1 MVKSIAL
8 FGTSADPP
16 TIGHK
21 KILEELSKIY
31 TFTISYV
38 SNNPK
43 KKHKEGITIRSQL
56 LKTLIEDLD
65 DYKILFNQSITS
77 KWAVESIK
85 KCKKIY
91 EIDNLDFV
99 IGSDLIQDIFC
110 WKNFEKIIKEVSFFI
125 ILREGYPVESNTLK
139 MLETYKV
146 KFKISTIKIPET
158 SSSNFRLNFNCSNL
172 PSSLVDIVR
181 KNNLYESTKLVELS
195 LCLGLF
201 CDSFFKSSKDN
212 SSGIFVISFCSLLSL
227 PIANKFF

>member
-1 MVKSIAL
+1 MGQNIAL

-31 TFTISYV
+31 AFTIGYV
-38 SNNPK
+38 SNNPNK
-43 KKHKEGITIRSQL
+43 NHKEDISIRSYL

-65 DYKILFNQSITS
+65 NPKILFNQSVTS

-91 EIDNLDFV
+91 EFDNLDFV
-99 IGSDLIQDIFC
+99 IGSDLIQDIFY
-110 WKNFEKIIKEVSFFI
+110 WKNFDKIIEEVNFFI
-125 ILREGYPVESNTLK
+125 ILRKGYPVESNTLK
-139 MLETYKV
+139 KLENHKV

-172 PSSLVDIVR
+172 PTSLIDIV
-181 KNNLYESTKLVELS
+181 KNNNLYESTKLVE
-195 LCLGLF
+195 
-201 CDSFFKSSKDN
+201 
-212 SSGIFVISFCSLLSL
+212 
-227 PIANKFF
+227 

>member
-1 MVKSIAL
+1 MGKSIAL

-31 TFTISYV
+31 AFTISYV
-38 SNNPK
+38 SNNPQ
-43 KKHKEGITIRSQL
+43 KKHIEDITIRSHL

-65 DYKILFNQSITS
+65 NPKILFNQRLSS
-77 KWAVESIK
+77 QWAVESIK

-91 EIDNLDFV
+91 EFNNLDFV
-99 IGSDLIQDIFC
+99 IGSDLIKDIFY
-110 WKNFEKIIKEVSFFI
+110 WKNFDKIILDVSFYI

-172 PSSLVDIVR
+172 PTSLIDIVK
-181 KNNLYESTKLVELS
+181 KNNLYKSTKLVE
-195 LCLGLF
+195 
-201 CDSFFKSSKDN
+201 
-212 SSGIFVISFCSLLSL
+212 
-227 PIANKFF
+227 

>member
-1 MVKSIAL
+1 MLKSVAL

-31 TFTISYV
+31 DFTISYV
-38 SNNPK
+38 SNNPN
-43 KKHKEGITIRSQL
+43 KKHKEDISIRSHL

-65 DYKILFNQSITS
+65 NPKILFNQRLSS

-91 EIDNLDFV
+91 EFNNLDFV
-99 IGSDLIQDIFC
+99 IGSDLIKDIFS
-110 WKNFEKIIKEVSFFI
+110 WKNFDKIIKEVSFFI

-146 KFKISTIKIPET
+146 KFKISTIKIPNI
-158 SSSNFRLNFNCSNL
+158 SSSKFRLNFNYSNL
-172 PSSLVDIVR
+172 PTSLIDIVK
-181 KNNLYESTKLVELS
+181 KNNLYESTKLVE
-195 LCLGLF
+195 
-201 CDSFFKSSKDN
+201 
-212 SSGIFVISFCSLLSL
+212 
-227 PIANKFF
+227 